1 MQISNEEIKHLE
13 SLYANRKPFH
23 GELHDHANTGGTSDG
38 KRTLSHWIG
47 ALEAL
52 KMDFAAILDH
62 KQVRHMYEPE
72 WEDGLFLCGTEPSA
86 RIVDSKAEHNE
97 VHYNMLFDSPKPLE
111 DLLEAF
117 PEYRFTGGREGHFIY
132 PQFTRERFCRLID
145 SVKEKGGLFVHP
157 HPKQLMRSDDPLEYW
172 FRDWTGMEVFYR
184 DYRDLRPGKEYTAA
198 NYALWTTLLAMGKR
212 IWCCAGGDGHAVCS
226 DKALTTLY
234 AEERT
239 NASMMKA
246 LRVGDFTCG
255 AVGVRMCIGNT
266 VCGGACEIPQQ
277 RLLICIS
284 DFHESVHI
292 KGHTYRVDVLNSEG
306 PVCSKELSYKDC
318 KQPQYLALDTTDSDF
333 YRVEVVDLTSNV
345 RIALGNPI
353 WNLSENPIN

>member
-1 MQISNEEIKHLE
+1 MDISKNEIDHLE
-13 SLYANRKPFH
+13 ALYSGRRVFH

-47 ALEAL
+47 AIEAL

-86 RIVDSKAEHNE
+86 YISDCKAEHNE

-111 DLLEAF
+111 ALLAEF
-117 PEYRFTGGREGHFIY
+117 EEYQFTGGREGHFGY
-132 PQFTRERFCRLID
+132 PQFTRERFCQLID
-145 SVKEKGGLFVHP
+145 AVKAKGGLFVHP
-157 HPKQLMRSDDPLEYW
+157 HPKQLMRSEDPLDYW
-172 FRDWTGMEVFYR
+172 FRDWTGLEVFYK
-184 DYRDLRPGKEYTAA
+184 DYRDPRPGKDYSGQ
-198 NYALWTTLLAMGKR
+198 NYKLWTKLLAMGKR

-234 AEERT
+234 ATERT
-239 NASMMKA
+239 NAAMIKP

-255 AVGVRMCIGNT
+255 AVGIRMCIGDT
-266 VCGGACEIPQQ
+266 LCGGQCDLANQ
-277 RLLICIS
+277 RLIVCVS
-284 DFHESVHI
+284 DFHPSVYI
-292 KGHTYRVDVLNSEG
+292 KGHTYRVDILNAEG
-306 PVCSKELSYKDC
+306 LVCSKELSYEDC
-318 KQPQYLALDTTDSDF
+318 KQSQYLAVDTVASNF
-333 YRVEVVDLTSNV
+333 YRVELVDVTSDY

-353 WNLSENPIN
+353 WNHCKKS

>member
-1 MQISNEEIKHLE
+1 MHITQNEIDRLE

-38 KRTLSHWIG
+38 GRTLSHWIG

-72 WEDGLFLCGTEPSA
+72 WEDGLFLCGTEPSVHFTD
-86 RIVDSKAEHNE
+86 IDAELAQI
-97 VHYNMLFDSPKPLE
+97 HYNMLFDSPKPLE
-111 DLLEAF
+111 ELLEEF
-117 PEYRFTGGREGHFIY
+117 PEYQFTGGREGHFGY
-132 PQFTRERFCRLID
+132 PTFTRERFCHLID
-145 SVKEKGGLFVHP
+145 RVKEKGGLFVHP
-157 HPKQLMRSDDPLEYW
+157 HPKQLMRSQNPLDYW
-172 FRDWTGMEVFYR
+172 FRDWTGLEVFYR
-184 DYRDLRPGKEYTAA
+184 DYRDPRPGKDYTAQ
-198 NYALWTTLLAMGKR
+198 NYKLWTTLLAMGKR

-239 NASMMKA
+239 NASMIKP

-255 AVGVRMCIGNT
+255 AVGIRMCIGNT
-266 VCGGACEIPQQ
+266 LCGGECEIANQ
-277 RLLICIS
+277 RLIVCIS
-284 DFHESVHI
+284 DFHPSVHI
-292 KGHTYRVDVLNSEG
+292 KGHTYRVDILNAEG
-306 PVCSKELSYKDC
+306 VVFSKELTFEDC
-318 KQPQYLALDTTDSDF
+318 KEPQYLAIDTVSSDF
-333 YRVEVVDLTSNV
+333 YRVELTDVTSDV

-353 WNLSENPIN
+353 WNINQ